1 MADALL
7 LIDGRI
13 EKGGLRQAVIGCE
26 VKTDGRSMYATQHRE
41 EQPKAVMTPAQ
52 AFDKQEESVR
62 LEEAVGRIAAD
73 FINLYPPGIPIL
85 VPGEVMSENLLGQI
99 RESARCGLQV
109 QGVTSEGK
117 MAVVC

>member
-1 MADALL
+1 M
-7 LIDGRI
+7 
-13 EKGGLRQAVIGCE
+13 
-26 VKTDGRSMYATQHRE
+26 
-41 EQPKAVMTPAQ
+41 
-52 AFDKQEESVR
+52 R